1 MKLSEIL
8 RSHWP
13 EYVAKV
19 GSHRIPSAHWRAV
32 EAVLACRTARMGG
45 HRYDCSDC
53 SQAHYIY
60 HSCNNRAC
68 PQCGGHDQQ
77 VWAAKQ
83 SARLL
88 PVPYYMLTPTVPQQ
102 LRRLFLHPPAAAY
115 DTLFRAA
122 SGALQG
128 IMGKAKHMG
137 GQPGFM
143 VMLHTWT
150 REMLHHPHLHMI
162 VPAVGLDASG
172 CALVHPRYKEYLVP
186 HALFAKEVRDC
197 FASILLIDHRE
208 LYNQVDPEIWKMKWN
223 VNCRAVGRGK
233 TALRYVCAYVAKSAF
248 NETRLD
254 GYNAQGRIRLWCTRS
269 SDGRRHCIELEPVE
283 FIRRWLLHVLP
294 KRFVRLR
301 YYGWLSAA
309 AKKSFARV
317 RFLLGAS
324 AVTPELPYLLPM
336 CCSKC
341 EGELVRIQK
350 IHPARG
356 PPLSLQLIHGAR
368 TSKNGGTPRV
378 S

>member
-1 MKLSEIL
+1 LKLAEIL
-8 RSHWP
+8 RAHWA

-83 SARLL
+83 TARLL

-102 LRRLFLHPPAAAY
+102 LRRLFLHAPAAAY
-115 DTLFRAA
+115 DVLFQAA
-122 SGALQG
+122 SGALQN
-128 IMGKAKHMG
+128 IMGKSKHMG
-137 GQPGFM
+137 GQLGFM

-150 REMLHHPHLHMI
+150 REMLYHPHVHMI
-162 VPAVGLDASG
+162 VPAVGLDSNG
-172 CALVHPRYKEYLVP
+172 CALVYPSYEDYLLP
-186 HALFAKEVRDC
+186 HALFAREVRDA
-197 FASILLIDHRE
+197 FALILLRDHRE

-223 VNCRAVGRGK
+223 VNCRSVGRGK
-233 TALRYVCAYVAKSAF
+233 TALRYVSAYMAKSAF
-248 NETRLD
+248 NETRLG
-254 GYNAQGRIRLWCTRS
+254 GYDAQGRIRLWCTRS
-269 SDGRRHCIELEPVE
+269 SDGRRHCIPLEPVE

-294 KRFVRLR
+294 RRFVRLR

-317 RFLLGAS
+317 RFLLGAE
-324 AVTPELPYLLPM
+324 AVAPELPYLPPM

-341 EGELVRIQK
+341 EGELVRIRE

-356 PPLSLQLIHGAR
+356 PPLSLRLIHDARASKKGGA
-368 TSKNGGTPRV
+368 PHV